1 MNIKELDIFLLN
13 LINQP
18 FSIYLNI
25 FFLLIVFSA
34 YAYVFLLFFILY
46 KKKRISESLHLLI
59 TSFAGFII
67 VTALK
72 YLTNVARPELSPLLV
87 RIDPSFPS
95 RHSFVSGLSVYFSNK
110 IFKGWL
116 KVLSIF
122 YLILIP
128 IGSVYVGVHYPSDVV
143 VGFLIGLILPKLFT
157 EKSSLKIWKIGNRF
171 ISKLKPFKQ
180 PKPLKLSPF

>member
-18 FSIYLNI
+18 FSVYLNI
-25 FFLLIVFSA
+25 FFLLIVFSV
-34 YAYVFLLFFILY
+34 YGYVFLLFFILY
-46 KKKRISESLHLLI
+46 RKKNINESLHLLI
-59 TSFAGFII
+59 TSFTGFIL
-67 VTALK
+67 VTVLK
-72 YLTNVARPELSPLLV
+72 FLTNVARPELSPILV

-95 RHSFVSGLSVYFSNK
+95 RHSFVSGLGVYFSNK

-116 KVLSIF
+116 KLLSIF

-143 VGFLIGLILPKLFT
+143 AGFLIGLILPKLLT
-157 EKSSLKIWKIGNRF
+157 EKMSMKVWKTGSRL
-171 ISKLKPFKQ
+171 ISKFRI
-180 PKPLKLSPF
+180 

>member
-18 FSIYLNI
+18 FNIYLNI
-25 FFLLIVFSA
+25 FFISVVFFA

-46 KKKRISESLHLLI
+46 KRKRINESLHLLF
-59 TSFAGFII
+59 TSFIGFTI
-67 VTALK
+67 VTVLK
-72 YLTNVARPELSPLLV
+72 YLTNVARPELSPILV

-95 RHSFVSGLSVYFSNK
+95 RHSFTAGLGIYFSNK
-110 IFKGWL
+110 IFEGWIKL
-116 KVLSIF
+116 LVII
-122 YLILIP
+122 YLVLIP

-157 EKSSLKIWKIGNRF
+157 EKMSLKIWEIGGSVV
-171 ISKLKPFKQ
+171 SKFGGRKPRA
-180 PKPLKLSPF
+180 